1 MTHARLPAL
10 LLLAVACSGNAP
22 DRGPARP
29 VPVRAAA
36 AQVKDVPV
44 EIRAVG
50 RIASAQSV
58 QIRAQV
64 SGTLVALRFTEGQTV
79 RKGDVLVE
87 IDRRPYEAA
96 HAEAVA
102 RLAQDQVRAQNARDD
117 AARYEQLVG
126 KDYVTRQQ
134 YDQAKATAAALDA
147 QVAADRAAVQRTA
160 LNVEYCTVRAP
171 SPGRT
176 GRRRLD
182 PGNLVSAGA
191 PEPLVTLEQLR
202 PVYAEFSVPE
212 RYLAALRARREA
224 PAVRIRTPGGGPERT
239 GALSFVDNA
248 VDPTTGS
255 VLLKARFP
263 NDDEALWPGQ
273 TVEVRVQIAERS
285 RAVVV
290 PAAAVGSGQQGEYVW
305 IVGADRKAALRTVV
319 AEQPG
324 DAEAVIGSG
333 LSPGEL
339 VVVEGQLKLRPG
351 AAVELLAEE
360 KAPEKAAAR

>member
-1 MTHARLPAL
+1 MTHARLAAL
-10 LLLAVACSGNAP
+10 LLLAACTGNAP
-22 DRGPARP
+22 EKGAARA
-29 VPVRAAA
+29 VTVRAAA

-44 EIRAVG
+44 EVRAVG

-79 RKGDVLVE
+79 RKGDVLAE

-134 YDQAKATAAALDA
+134 YEQAKAAAAVLDA
-147 QVAADRAAVQRTA
+147 QVAADRAAVQRAA
-160 LNVEYCTVRAP
+160 LDVEYCTIRAP
-171 SPGRT
+171 APGRT

-182 PGNLVSAGA
+182 PGNLVAAGA

-202 PVYAEFSVPE
+202 PVFAEFSIPE
-212 RYLAALRARREA
+212 RHLAALRARREP
-224 PAVRIRTPGGGPERT
+224 PAARIRASGGGPERT
-239 GALSFVDNA
+239 GTVTFVDNA

-255 VLLKARFP
+255 VLLKARLP

-273 TVEVRVQIAERS
+273 SVEVRVQIAERS

-290 PAAAVGSGQQGEYVW
+290 PAAAVGSGQQGEHVW
-305 IVGADRKAALRTVV
+305 VVDAGRKVALRAVV

-324 DAEAVIGSG
+324 DAEAVIASG
-333 LSPGEL
+333 VAPGEL
-339 VVVEGQLKLRPG
+339 VVTEGQLKLAPG
-351 AAVELLAEE
+351 ATVELLGEDG
-360 KAPEKAAAR
+360 APEKAAAR